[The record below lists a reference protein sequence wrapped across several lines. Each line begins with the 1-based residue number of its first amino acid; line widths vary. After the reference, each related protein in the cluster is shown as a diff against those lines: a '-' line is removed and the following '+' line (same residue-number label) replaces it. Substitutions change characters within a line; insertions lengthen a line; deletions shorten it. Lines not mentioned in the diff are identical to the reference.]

1 MQEFQSFIY
10 SSDFSIVGVSETWLT
25 SSIWDNEILPHGF
38 TIYRNDRKTRGGGVL
53 IAVKNSIPSE
63 LLITPG
69 NIEAIAIRIHLV
81 HPIVVCCHY
90 IPPNL
95 SMDDYSEYFQYLS
108 DLANYQDPVIAM
120 GDFNLPDINW
130 ATLTGSTAISN
141 AFCDL
146 VFELNLAQ
154 LVSQSTHSHGNI
166 LDLVLTNKEELI
178 SSLTVQSQPPLPVDT
193 DHYIISFN
201 ILLSKS
207 SNNLKNPERYYAFD
221 FLKADIDSILH
232 HLSNSEL
239 RSCFLYTD
247 VEDIWNIIKSS
258 ILASMHK
265 YIPKYRLKSHSSPK
279 WFTSEIRHLLN
290 CLKSLRKRFKLYPTQ
305 NNLNRLKSAESN
317 LQHKISKAKADY
329 EQALVNNCSSDQS
342 KLYQYIN
349 SITRSRTIPLVMHY
363 DSVSASSSF
372 DKACLFNDFF
382 FSIFTNES
390 SSIINLDSIPVL
402 SQSLSNISFSDGD
415 VYEAL
420 INLKPNKAMGVD
432 NIGPN
437 ILKSCAS
444 VLYKPLHYLF
454 TLSVRYCN
462 CKLPNEWS
470 IHCITPVFKSGKKNS
485 VKNYR
490 PISLLCNTSK
500 ILEKI
505 IYDKIIGFV
514 SKSISPAQFGAL
526 KGRSTIQQLMVFLHY
541 VFNSKAQT
549 DTIYLDIQ
557 KAFDSIPHCK
567 LLSKLWSFGI
577 TGRLWRWF
585 QCYLSNRTQVVKI
598 NNVLSNPLPVLSGV
612 PQGSILGPVLF
623 LIYMND
629 LSAVTTVSK
638 SLLFVDDTK
647 CFNHVSNTHD
657 TTTLQCDL
665 DSIARWSI
673 QSSLKFN
680 VSKTIHLSFKSKIA
694 TTYKL
699 LYDPIITNT
708 THKDLGIILSTD
720 LSWNHHHEYITSK
733 AYRMLGLLRRTL
745 SKSSNL
751 C

>member
-1 MQEFQSFIY
+1 
-10 SSDFSIVGVSETWLT
+10 
-25 SSIWDNEILPHGF
+25 
-38 TIYRNDRKTRGGGVL
+38 
-53 IAVKNSIPSE
+53 
-63 LLITPG
+63 
-69 NIEAIAIRIHLV
+69 
-81 HPIVVCCHY
+81 
-90 IPPNL
+90 
-95 SMDDYSEYFQYLS
+95 MDDYSEYFQYLS
-108 DLANYQDPVIAM
+108 DLANNQDPVIAM

-146 VFELNLAQ
+146 VFELNFAQ

-207 SNNLKNPERYYAFD
+207 SNNLKNLECYYAFD

-258 ILASMHK
+258 ILSSMHK

-363 DSVSASSSF
+363 DSRSVSASSSF

-454 TLSVRYCN
+454 TLSVRYC
-462 CKLPNEWS
+462 KLPNEWS
-470 IHCITPVFKSGKKNS
+470 IHCITPVFKSGNKNS

-514 SKSISPAQFGAL
+514 YVLYHTRISYHTRMVHTIRVWYDFVYYTRMV
-526 KGRSTIQQLMVFLHY
+526 RSYAYGTYHTRMVRTIRVWY
-541 VFNSKAQT
+541 VPYA
-549 DTIYLDIQ
+549 
-557 KAFDSIPHCK
+557 
-567 LLSKLWSFGI
+567 
-577 TGRLWRWF
+577 
-585 QCYLSNRTQVVKI
+585 
-598 NNVLSNPLPVLSGV
+598 
-612 PQGSILGPVLF
+612 
-623 LIYMND
+623 
-629 LSAVTTVSK
+629 
-638 SLLFVDDTK
+638 
-647 CFNHVSNTHD
+647 
-657 TTTLQCDL
+657 
-665 DSIARWSI
+665 
-673 QSSLKFN
+673 
-680 VSKTIHLSFKSKIA
+680 
-694 TTYKL
+694 
-699 LYDPIITNT
+699 
-708 THKDLGIILSTD
+708 
-720 LSWNHHHEYITSK
+720 
-733 AYRMLGLLRRTL
+733 
-745 SKSSNL
+745 
-751 C
+751 

>member
-38 TIYRNDRKTRGGGVL
+38 TIYRNDQQTRGGGVL

-63 LLITPG
+63 LLTTPG

-81 HPIVVCCHY
+81 HPIVVCCLY

-95 SMDDYSEYFQYLS
+95 SMNDYSEYFQYLS
-108 DLANYQDPVIAM
+108 DLANNQDPVIAM

-146 VFELNLAQ
+146 VFELNFAQ
-154 LVSQSTHSHGNI
+154 LVLQSTHSHGNI

-258 ILASMHK
+258 ILSSMHK

-305 NNLNRLKSAESN
+305 NNLNHLKSAESN
-317 LQHKISKAKADY
+317 LQHKISKTKADY
-329 EQALVNNCSSDQS
+329 EQAFVNNCSSDQS

-349 SITRSRTIPLVMHY
+349 SITRSRTTPLVMHY
-363 DSVSASSSF
+363 DTVSASSSF

-382 FSIFTNES
+382 FCFISIES
-390 SSIINLDSIPVL
+390 L
-402 SQSLSNISFSDGD
+402 
-415 VYEAL
+415 
-420 INLKPNKAMGVD
+420 
-432 NIGPN
+432 
-437 ILKSCAS
+437 
-444 VLYKPLHYLF
+444 
-454 TLSVRYCN
+454 
-462 CKLPNEWS
+462 
-470 IHCITPVFKSGKKNS
+470 
-485 VKNYR
+485 
-490 PISLLCNTSK
+490 
-500 ILEKI
+500 
-505 IYDKIIGFV
+505 
-514 SKSISPAQFGAL
+514 
-526 KGRSTIQQLMVFLHY
+526 
-541 VFNSKAQT
+541 
-549 DTIYLDIQ
+549 
-557 KAFDSIPHCK
+557 
-567 LLSKLWSFGI
+567 
-577 TGRLWRWF
+577 
-585 QCYLSNRTQVVKI
+585 
-598 NNVLSNPLPVLSGV
+598 
-612 PQGSILGPVLF
+612 
-623 LIYMND
+623 
-629 LSAVTTVSK
+629 
-638 SLLFVDDTK
+638 
-647 CFNHVSNTHD
+647 
-657 TTTLQCDL
+657 
-665 DSIARWSI
+665 
-673 QSSLKFN
+673 
-680 VSKTIHLSFKSKIA
+680 
-694 TTYKL
+694 
-699 LYDPIITNT
+699 
-708 THKDLGIILSTD
+708 
-720 LSWNHHHEYITSK
+720 
-733 AYRMLGLLRRTL
+733 
-745 SKSSNL
+745 
-751 C
+751 